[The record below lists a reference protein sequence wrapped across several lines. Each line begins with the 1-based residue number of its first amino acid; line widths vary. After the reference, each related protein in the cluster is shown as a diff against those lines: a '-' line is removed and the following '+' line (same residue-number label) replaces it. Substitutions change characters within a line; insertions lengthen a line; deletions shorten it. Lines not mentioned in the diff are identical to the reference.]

1 MIAILIEES
10 WAKILENNTIYV
22 EKHRRDLLPNVSF
35 PEKAPLF
42 INDFSGAINLLKK
55 NKKFKLIHKSL
66 LQYVYQ
72 KNYLKNNFCVL
83 YYCSNNRLII
93 EFQKGNEDKALLILN
108 PLNNNIKD
116 SIYIIPKNK
125 EIYQQ
130 ILGEILS
137 IEYSEYK
144 KYLTSF
150 TKYINSSSNVNN
162 NIFQNNNENTSLRNL
177 IKFFIY
183 IIMNNIYYILN
194 VMLFLK
200 SNII

>member
-1 MIAILIEES
+1 M
-10 WAKILENNTIYV
+10 
-22 EKHRRDLLPNVSF
+22 
-35 PEKAPLF
+35 
-42 INDFSGAINLLKK
+42 
-55 NKKFKLIHKSL
+55 IHKSL
-66 LQYVYQ
+66 LEYVYQ